1 MKEPPKRNQ
10 ETRLQ
15 TQSKTLHTQGEN
27 LDQTKDSATRIKKM
41 RAWLGVKGFANFTNN
56 DDNDEPLY
64 YGDGHSGWNR

>member
-27 LDQTKDSATRIKKM
+27 SSQTKDSATRIKKM
-41 RAWLGVKGFANFTNN
+41 RAWLGVKGSANFTNN

>member
-1 MKEPPKRNQ
+1 MQESPKRNQ

-27 LDQTKDSATRIKKM
+27 SSQTKDSATRIKKM
-41 RAWLGVKGFANFTNN
+41 RAWLGVKGSANFTNN

-64 YGDGHSGWNR
+64 YGDSHSGWNR

>member
-1 MKEPPKRNQ
+1 MQGSPKRNQ

-27 LDQTKDSATRIKKM
+27 SSQTKDSATRIKKM

>member
-1 MKEPPKRNQ
+1 MKESPKRNQ

-27 LDQTKDSATRIKKM
+27 SNQTKDSATRIKKM
-41 RAWLGVKGFANFTNN
+41 RAWLGVKGSANFTNN

>member
-1 MKEPPKRNQ
+1 MQESPKRNQ

-27 LDQTKDSATRIKKM
+27 SSQTKDSATRIKKM
-41 RAWLGVKGFANFTNN
+41 RTWLGVKGSANFTNN
-56 DDNDEPLY
+56 DENDEPLY

>member
-1 MKEPPKRNQ
+1 MQESPKRNQ

-27 LDQTKDSATRIKKM
+27 SSQTKDPATRIKKM
-41 RAWLGVKGFANFTNN
+41 RAWLGVKGSANFTNN
-56 DDNDEPLY
+56 DENDEPLY

>member
-41 RAWLGVKGFANFTNN
+41 RAWLGVKGSANFTNN

>member
-27 LDQTKDSATRIKKM
+27 LGQTKDSATRIKKM
-41 RAWLGVKGFANFTNN
+41 RAWLGVKGSANFTNN
-56 DDNDEPLY
+56 DENDEPLY
-64 YGDGHSGWNR
+64 YGDDHSGWNR